1 MSETETPETIETVEQ
16 KKARRKQKQHEAWA
30 RWYASDKGKAY
41 RLKMNE
47 RRRIAAALPDVKEPQ
62 S

>member
-1 MSETETPETIETVEQ
+1 MTEEQ
-16 KKARRKQKQHEAWA
+16 KAEKKRKQHEAWK

-41 RLKMNE
+41 MHKRKMKD
-47 RRRIAAALPDVKEPQ
+47 AGVEPEPAK

>member
-1 MSETETPETIETVEQ
+1 MEEQDQ
-16 KKARRKQKQHEAWA
+16 KKADKKRRQAEAWK

-47 RRRIAAALPDVKEPQ
+47 RRRIAGT

>member
-1 MSETETPETIETVEQ
+1 MNDEEQ
-16 KKARRKQKQHEAWA
+16 KKAEKKRKQAEAWK

-47 RRRIAAALPDVKEPQ
+47 RRRIAGT

>member
-1 MSETETPETIETVEQ
+1 MEEQDQ
-16 KKARRKQKQHEAWA
+16 KKAERKRKQHEAWK

-47 RRRIAAALPDVKEPQ
+47 RRRIAGT